1 MRIALVQDNAIN
13 ESLALTDLSA
23 YLRARG
29 HDLELFLDDE
39 ERSLDR
45 AIQEYR
51 ADLLL
56 FPCSILNHNWV
67 LRTAGLLKDALE
79 IPTAAG
85 GTHPT
90 FYPGIIQHEC
100 IDYAVRG
107 EAEGA
112 FADLFEA
119 LSSGGDYRSIPNLM
133 YCENGEAHENPLRP
147 LIVDL
152 DSLPMPDRDLYYKY
166 PFIMKFPWK
175 KFTATRGCVHSC
187 AYCFNQSYQRLMGIA
202 PARFLRRKSVGR
214 ILREVKYIKD
224 RYPLSNVHFSDD
236 TFATDM
242 EWLKAFASEYRRMI
256 GVLLSCNLSVE
267 YVSEERISL
276 LREAGCRS
284 IAIGI
289 ETADEDLRRK
299 MLNKDISNNAIRQA
313 AQIIKRNGILLV
325 TFNIVGLPGEPVHRM
340 IDTLIFNRELK
351 VKHARVAIAVPI
363 PNTQFTEICIENGY
377 LDKDFFS
384 EIDQLPDL
392 WEMDYS
398 SFLNIQGKD
407 EMMILYRLWF
417 LLLKIPLPR
426 SWIRRLTRGKSN
438 RAMALFQAVGLY
450 FEKRVFHLSLLPGL
464 RYFLHVR
471 SLQRRTTNYVSL
483 I

>member
-1 MRIALVQDNAIN
+1 M
-13 ESLALTDLSA
+13 DLSA

-29 HDLELFLDDE
+29 HELELFLGDE
-39 ERSLDR
+39 ERSLER
-45 AIQEYR
+45 EIRKFR

-67 LRTAGLLKDALE
+67 LRTAGLLKDSLE
-79 IPTAAG
+79 IPTATG

-90 FYPGIIQHEC
+90 FYPGIIKHEC
-100 IDYAVRG
+100 IDFAVRG
-107 EAEGA
+107 EAEMA
-112 FADLFEA
+112 FADLCEA

-133 YCENGEAHENPLRP
+133 YYENGQAHENPLRP
-147 LIVDL
+147 LIPDL

-187 AYCFNQSYQRLMGIA
+187 AYCFNQSYQRLMEIP

-236 TFATDM
+236 TFATDTK
-242 EWLKAFASEYRRMI
+242 WLKAFAPEYRRMI
-256 GVLLSCNLSVE
+256 GIPLSCNLSVE

-276 LREAGCRS
+276 LREAGCRN

-299 MLNKDISNNAIRQA
+299 MLNKDISNKAIRQA

-325 TFNIVGLPGEPVHRM
+325 TFNILGLPGEPAHGM
-340 IDTLIFNRELK
+340 IDTLLFNRELK
-351 VKHARVAIAVPI
+351 VDHARVTIAVPI
-363 PNTQFTEICIENGY
+363 PNTQFTEMCIEQGY
-377 LDKDFFS
+377 LEKDFFS
-384 EIDQLPDL
+384 EIDQVPDL
-392 WEMDYS
+392 WEINYS
-398 SFLNIQGKD
+398 SFLNIQCKD
-407 EMMILYRLWF
+407 EMMNLYRLWF

-426 SWIRRLTRGKSN
+426 KWILRLTRGKSN
-438 RAMALFQAVGLY
+438 RVMTFLQGMGLY
-450 FEKRVFHLSLLPGL
+450 FEKRVFHLSFLPGL